1 MINMPKQI
9 LWQILWI
16 VLFVSLA
23 LPGRAE
29 VSGASASGF
38 TVTQSVTT
46 TASPK
51 RAWQGM
57 IEQIDQWWNPEHTW
71 SGDAGN
77 LYIKATMG
85 GCFCEHL
92 RPKGDV
98 EHLRIIYI
106 NPGKEVR
113 FDGALG
119 PLQTMAAQGR
129 MIWKVEPAQGGS
141 TITFKYLISGSVEG
155 GFEPIAPAV
164 DGVIH
169 EQIERLAGILNKP

>member
-1 MINMPKQI
+1 LKEYVEMLKQI
-9 LWQILWI
+9 LWSAL
-16 VLFVSLA
+16 LVSLPLLA
-23 LPGRAE
+23 QAE

-46 TASPK
+46 TASAEK
-51 RAWQGM
+51 AWQGM
-57 IEQIDQWWNPEHTW
+57 MGHIDQWWNPEHSR

-77 LYIKATMG
+77 LYIRAEVG

-92 RPKGDV
+92 KPTGEA

-106 NPGKEVR
+106 HPGKEVR

-129 MIWKVEPAQGGS
+129 MIWKVEPAPSGS
-141 TITFKYLISGSVEG
+141 TITFTYLISGSVEG
-155 GFEPIAPAV
+155 GFEGIAPAV

-169 EQIERLAGILNKP
+169 EQIERLAGVLNKP